1 MAGTPIGCHQR
12 VELPGWADV
21 RVMDDAIPDIG
32 DDIIHR
38 SRMARE
44 LEAAGD
50 LAVESRAS
58 SGGW

>member
-1 MAGTPIGCHQR
+1 
-12 VELPGWADV
+12 
-21 RVMDDAIPDIG
+21 MDDAIPDIG